1 MRALVTG
8 GTGFV
13 GGALVRTLISSG
25 AQVRVLARP
34 TSQTEALEAI
44 GVEIAHGDILVRTS
58 IEAALAGCDTLFH
71 AAALYDLWGLDEAEL
86 LATETEGT
94 RNAMEAALA
103 VGVAKVVY
111 TSTAVCLGEAKGQ
124 VATEKTVHRG
134 YFLSRYEKA
143 KHVAEQVAFAYVE
156 KGVPLICVQP
166 AAIYGPGDRKPSGR
180 FIINLLNGRVPAL
193 FPGWMSLVYIND
205 AARGH
210 VLAAENGQIGERY
223 ILAGTVGKLTELGRL
238 ICQLAGRWSPP
249 TIPAPLA
256 APYAVGGEALSRL
269 TRRPPV
275 LSWETYRLAAH
286 GFRADGSRA
295 TAELNLTYTDLEE
308 GFTRTINWYWK
319 QGLLRRR
326 PACFRDLQSANS

>member
-13 GGALVRTLISSG
+13 GGALVRALVAGG

-34 TSQTEALEAI
+34 TSQTEALETL
-44 GVEIAHGDILVRTS
+44 GVEIVRGDILIRAS
-58 IEAALAGCDTLFH
+58 IEAALAGCDILFH

-94 RNAMEAALA
+94 RNAMEASLA

-111 TSTAVCLGEAKGQ
+111 TSTAVCIGEAKGH
-124 VATEKTVHRG
+124 VATETTVHRG
-134 YFLSRYEKA
+134 YFLSSYEKA
-143 KHVAEQVAFAYVE
+143 KLAFAYVD

-166 AAIYGPGDRKPSGR
+166 AAIYGPGDRKPTGR
-180 FIINLLNGRVPAL
+180 FIINLLNGQVPAL
-193 FPGWMSLVYIND
+193 FPGWVSLVYIDD

-210 VLAAENGQIGERY
+210 VLAAESGRVGERY

-238 ICQLAGRWSPP
+238 AAGLVAADHSRSAGRALRARRRGPVAPDPQTAGSVVGNPP
-249 TIPAPLA
+249 RFPRRR
-256 APYAVGGEALSRL
+256 EA
-269 TRRPPV
+269 
-275 LSWETYRLAAH
+275 Y
-286 GFRADGSRA
+286 
-295 TAELNLTYTDLEE
+295 ELGLNTDQEE
-308 GFTRTINWYWK
+308 GFTRTINWYWA

-326 PACFRDLQSANS
+326 PACSCDPG

>member
-13 GGALVRTLISSG
+13 GGALVRALIASG
-25 AQVRVLARP
+25 TQVRVLARP
-34 TSQTEALEAI
+34 TSQTETLEAL
-44 GVEIAHGDILVRTS
+44 GVEIVRGDIFVRTS

-111 TSTAVCLGEAKGQ
+111 TSTAACIGEAKGQ
-124 VATEKTVHRG
+124 IATETTVHRG

-143 KHVAEQVAFAYVE
+143 KRAAEQVAFAYAD

-166 AAIYGPGDRKPSGR
+166 AAIYGPGDRKPSER
-180 FIINLLNGRVPAL
+180 FIINLLNGWVPAL
-193 FPGWMSLVYIND
+193 FPNWMSLVYIDD

-210 VLAAENGQIGERY
+210 VLAAENGRIGERY

-238 ICQLAGRWSPP
+238 ICRLAGRWSPP

-256 APYAVGGEALSRL
+256 APYAC
-269 TRRPPV
+269 
-275 LSWETYRLAAH
+275 
-286 GFRADGSRA
+286 RA
-295 TAELNLTYTDLEE
+295 
-308 GFTRTINWYWK
+308 
-319 QGLLRRR
+319 
-326 PACFRDLQSANS
+326 

>member
-13 GGALVRTLISSG
+13 GRALVRALVAGG

-34 TSQTEALEAI
+34 TSQTEALETL
-44 GVEIAHGDILVRTS
+44 GVEIVRGDILMHTS
-58 IEAALAGCDTLFH
+58 IEAALAGCDILFH

-94 RNAMEAALA
+94 RNAMAAALA

-124 VATEKTVHRG
+124 IATEATAHRG
-134 YFLSRYEKA
+134 YFLSSYERA
-143 KHVAEQVAFAYVE
+143 KRAAEQVAFTYME

-166 AAIYGPGDRKPSGR
+166 AAIYGPGDRKPTGR
-180 FIINLLNGRVPAL
+180 FITSLLNGRVPAL
-193 FPGWMSLVYIND
+193 FPGWVSLVFIDD

-210 VLAAENGQIGERY
+210 VLAAEKGQIGERY

-238 ICQLAGRWSPP
+238 ICRLAGRRLPP

-256 APYAVGGEALSRL
+256 APYALGGEVLSRL

-275 LSWETYRLAAH
+275 LSWETYRLTAH

-295 TAELNLTYTDLEE
+295 TAELGLAYTDQEE
-308 GFTRTINWYWK
+308 GLVRTINWYWE

-326 PACFRDLQSANS
+326 PACFRAP

>member
-13 GGALVRTLISSG
+13 GGALVRALVASG

-34 TSQTEALEAI
+34 TSQTEALENL
-44 GVEIAHGDILVRTS
+44 GVEIARGDILVRAS

-111 TSTAVCLGEAKGQ
+111 TSTAACLGEAKGQ
-124 VATEKTVHRG
+124 VATETTVHRG

-143 KHVAEQVAFAYVE
+143 KHAAEQVAFAYVE

-180 FIINLLNGRVPAL
+180 FIINLLNGWVPAL
-193 FPGWMSLVYIND
+193 FPGWMSLVYIDD

-210 VLAAENGQIGERY
+210 VLAAENGQIRGALYTRGHGRQ
-223 ILAGTVGKLTELGRL
+223 IDRTRPTGLSLGRAL
-238 ICQLAGRWSPP
+238 VAADHSRSTGR
-249 TIPAPLA
+249 
-256 APYAVGGEALSRL
+256 AL
-269 TRRPPV
+269 
-275 LSWETYRLAAH
+275 
-286 GFRADGSRA
+286 RA
-295 TAELNLTYTDLEE
+295 
-308 GFTRTINWYWK
+308 
-319 QGLLRRR
+319 RRR
-326 PACFRDLQSANS
+326 GPFAPDPQTAGPVVGNLPPHRTRFPRRRKPCHR